1 MRVGDLIVYRG
12 TPHLVVKIRPSIP
25 NNRAGQEMVVLLDT
39 KQLETRSIPRKWIGR

>member
-25 NNRAGQEMVVLLDT
+25 GARAGLEVVVLKDAKT
-39 KQLETRSIPRKWIGR
+39 LETRTIPTKWIRS